1 MGSEDLRVKPLA
13 LPLLADENVHPEVVT
28 SLRAQGRGVVT
39 VVELGLIGAADII
52 ILRRAHADGRV
63 VLTHDAD
70 FGALA
75 VHAGERMVGIVY
87 VRPGHISP
95 RFVIE
100 ALASLDSSTVVVEI
114 PFVVVIER
122 HGDAVRVRVRQ
133 VPAPPS

>member
-1 MGSEDLRVKPLA
+1 VKPSA

-52 ILRRAHADGRV
+52 VLRRAHADGRV

-75 VHAGERMVGIVY
+75 VHAGVGVMAT
-87 VRPGHISP
+87 RCAK
-95 RFVIE
+95 RFSCFFV
-100 ALASLDSSTVVVEI
+100 AKRSAAVV
-114 PFVVVIER
+114 PSR
-122 HGDAVRVRVRQ
+122 RVMT
-133 VPAPPS
+133 